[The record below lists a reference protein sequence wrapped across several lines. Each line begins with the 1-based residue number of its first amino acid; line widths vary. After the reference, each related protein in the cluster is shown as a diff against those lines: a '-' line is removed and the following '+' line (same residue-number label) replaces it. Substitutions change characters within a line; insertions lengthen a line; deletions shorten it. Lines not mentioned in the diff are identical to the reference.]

1 VELTTTYDKGPFN
14 WYGNLAIARQYA
26 KGIESGQFN
35 FAPADLATVDDIGIQ
50 TDHSQLMT
58 ASAGMSY
65 LWKGTRFSVN
75 LLAGTG
81 TRTTQP
87 NGPINGASVPSW
99 EQVNLGVTHR
109 FDVPGAGAITLRFD
123 VINLFDESYLL
134 RSSTSIGAFSP
145 AYGPRRTFFGGVSK
159 EF

>member
-1 VELTTTYDKGPFN
+1 
-14 WYGNLAIARQYA
+14 
-26 KGIESGQFN
+26 
-35 FAPADLATVDDIGIQ
+35 
-50 TDHSQLMT
+50 
-58 ASAGMSY
+58 MSY
-65 LWKGTRFSVN
+65 LWKGTRFSVD

-99 EQVNLGVTHR
+99 EQFNFGVTHR

-123 VINLFDESYLL
+123 VISYLL

-145 AYGPRRTFFGGVSK
+145 AYGPWRTFFGGVSK